1 MVVSDRFVLG
11 VDLGG
16 TKILSLCLDPDL
28 NVVSRDY
35 RPTDAG
41 EGVDGVLGRMAESA
55 RAAAGGRPIAAV
67 GVSTAGTTNP
77 TTGTVHTSPNMPGW
91 RNVRLRDML
100 AERLALPVWIEND
113 ANAGAL
119 AEHRI
124 GAGRGTRHMVLV
136 AAGTGI
142 GGGLILDGKL
152 YHGASGGAGEIGH
165 MQLDLEGRQ
174 CSCGRRGCLE
184 ALASGWALDL
194 SAREIAQASP
204 EGLVASF
211 ARREGVEPDGRI
223 LDLAAAAGDPEA
235 DAALRKAGRFFGDG
249 LTNLI
254 HLLNPELVVVGGSLR
269 KSEVYYRTAL
279 EVVEREAFPQH
290 LADVR
295 IVEAELGDE
304 APAMGAAL
312 VAFEKLGEGPGAR
325 A

>member
-1 MVVSDRFVLG
+1 VSGRFVIG

-16 TKILSLCLDPDL
+16 TKILSLCLDADL
-28 NVVSRDY
+28 NVVGQDY
-35 RPTDAG
+35 RSTDAA
-41 EGVDGVLGRMAESA
+41 EGVERVIDRMAESA
-55 RAAAGGRPIAAV
+55 RAAAGGRTIAAI

-77 TTGTVHTSPNMPGW
+77 RTGIVHTSPNMPGW
-91 RNVRLRDML
+91 HDVRLRDML
-100 AERLALPVWIEND
+100 ADRLGLPLWIEND

-119 AEHRI
+119 AEHRL

-152 YHGASGGAGEIGH
+152 YYGASGGAGEIGH
-165 MQLDLEGRQ
+165 MQLDIEGRP

-194 SAREIAQASP
+194 SAREIARASP
-204 EGLVASF
+204 EGLVAQM
-211 ARREGVEPDGRI
+211 ARRENVEPDGRI

-235 DAALRKAGRFFGDG
+235 ETALRRAGRFFGDG

-269 KSEVYYRTAL
+269 KSDLYFATAL
-279 EVVEREAFPQH
+279 EVVQRETFPQH

-312 VAFEKLGEGPGAR
+312 IAIEQLAEEPAGLA
-325 A
+325 